1 MLVIITK
8 NNKYVNSIETERK
21 RETETDRGRETE
33 RQRERQVFSGAI
45 SLEKV
50 SNSLE
55 LSVSF
60 DKSFQKSIILWYFL
74 SATLEVLILFLCIS
88 IVKET
93 IYQSFIYS
101 QKRR

>member
-1 MLVIITK
+1 MFVIIAK
-8 NNKYVNSIETERK
+8 NNKYVNSIERERERERERK
-21 RETETDRGRETE
+21 RETETD
-33 RQRERQVFSGAI
+33 RERQVFSGAI

-74 SATLEVLILFLCIS
+74 SATLEVLIPFLFIS

-93 IYQSFIYS
+93 INQSFIYS
-101 QKRR
+101 QKRQ

>member
-1 MLVIITK
+1 MFVIITK
-8 NNKYVNSIETERK
+8 NKYVNSIKRERERK
-21 RETETDRGRETE
+21 RETETET
-33 RQRERQVFSGAI
+33 ERQVFSGAI

-74 SATLEVLILFLCIS
+74 SATLEVLILFLFIS

-93 IYQSFIYS
+93 INRLFIL
-101 QKRR
+101 KKDNNE

>member
-1 MLVIITK
+1 MFVIITK
-8 NNKYVNSIETERK
+8 NNKYVNSIERERE
-21 RETETDRGRETE
+21 REREKERDRDRD
-33 RQRERQVFSGAI
+33 RERQVFSGAI

-74 SATLEVLILFLCIS
+74 SATLEVLILFLFIS

-93 IYQSFIYS
+93 INQSFIYS
-101 QKRR
+101 QKRQ